1 MQTDHKGTPW
11 WLLGTGKPC
20 ECVFNLR
27 VDIWAYCIPHP
38 IFTTKQA
45 TKYNALTQVCRSCG
59 WHSDQATRC
68 DSVTVWLW
76 TNRYKVDGAK
86 RVVRINMQ
94 GTVGR
99 LGLASAGQGRSHNT
113 VDDEKLYRRVT
124 DHKDDNVGPRQDD
137 NINTVQYTG
146 TRLGVPSTI

>member
-1 MQTDHKGTPW
+1 MQTDLKGTPW
-11 WLLGTGKPC
+11 WLLGIGKPC

-38 IFTTKQA
+38 IFTSKPPSIM
-45 TKYNALTQVCRSCG
+45 RSHRPVEVAAG
-59 WHSDQATRC
+59 IAVKLEVATRC

-94 GTVGR
+94 GTVLFFKAGR
-99 LGLASAGQGRSHNT
+99 AEPNHELECS
-113 VDDEKLYRRVT
+113 
-124 DHKDDNVGPRQDD
+124 
-137 NINTVQYTG
+137 
-146 TRLGVPSTI
+146 